1 MSEGKYAEDIDYV
14 FMSGLTP
21 LPNPPMGTSPQDWDG
36 LFMGSTDD
44 FFVGLSEGGL
54 DGKSDG
60 ESEQDSKCNAD
71 ARKDNTL
78 RDPKKYYVTKTIY
91 RGNKAIRFRF
101 NRSDALG
108 ETSEGLRMQM
118 GLFKYTCHN
127 IGFSSDIMAEGLLLK
142 GLQFSKRNERIVL
155 RQMDF
160 VSAARFIILKNL
172 VIKYGISLDDW
183 KYVFRHFLVHSRAGI
198 DVDEEVPRKAIRFNQ
213 NMSLKTTEQVGRL
226 YRKSLIRFGIKVS
239 DTTEGN
245 ATLSSCS
252 YPGGEIV
259 QQARLS
265 CLIRLE
271 NQNAYEFCVAQ
282 LYCDRKSDRLS
293 FAVMAGRI
301 IKDILDNVALQ
312 VCPRVESESSVLK
325 KRKIDATISKS
336 CCPCN
341 AISSGSDSETSSE
354 GVESPDE
361 TGSSTGETSSEDNAG
376 EGDFS
381 IDGLRL
387 FPKEGVT
394 TADVAKEINIVH
406 DIAEHTTI
414 DIATETATLNTDDQK
429 HDQAL
434 VFIHEPEGPEV
445 ESSQAAPRLTS
456 VTTRS
461 IFAKE
466 YSRTKEHLHEPAPL
480 VFLHKTWLCVILL
493 GAYLAVTEH
502 FLFQL
507 EESFLLLSTTVA
519 LLSLGYILLALV
531 TPSCLDWAIFLFII
545 PFSAF
550 LTSNQGPLLIYVSI
564 QMLFWGR
571 GGAFIWMHNGM
582 GLGAVPLIVWVLPAE
597 QNWLLIGQYIVMF
610 IACHNKRINECS
622 VPLTIAL
629 AFWRDL
635 LSLLVVGFQLLTCQ
649 F

>member
-1 MSEGKYAEDIDYV
+1 ME
-14 FMSGLTP
+14 
-21 LPNPPMGTSPQDWDG
+21 
-36 LFMGSTDD
+36 
-44 FFVGLSEGGL
+44 
-54 DGKSDG
+54 
-60 ESEQDSKCNAD
+60 
-71 ARKDNTL
+71 TL
-78 RDPKKYYVTKTIY
+78 EI
-91 RGNKAIRFRF
+91 
-101 NRSDALG
+101 S
-108 ETSEGLRMQM
+108 
-118 GLFKYTCHN
+118 LFKYTCHN
-127 IGFSSDIMAEGLLLK
+127 IGFSSGRMAEGLLLK
-142 GLQFSKRNERIVL
+142 GLQFSKENEIIVL

-160 VSAARFIILKNL
+160 VSAARFVILKNL
-172 VIKYGISLDDW
+172 VIKYRISLDDW
-183 KYVFRHFLVHSRAGI
+183 KYVFKHFLVHSRAGI
-198 DVDEEVPRKAIRFNQ
+198 DVDEEVPRKTIRFNK
-213 NMSLKTTEQVGRL
+213 NVSLKTTEKVGRL
-226 YRKSLIRFGIKVS
+226 YRKSLIRFGIKVP
-239 DTTEGN
+239 DKTEGD
-245 ATLSSCS
+245 ATLSSCA

-312 VCPRVESESSVLK
+312 VRPRVENQSSVLK

-336 CCPCN
+336 CCPRN
-341 AISSGSDSETSSE
+341 AISSGSDSETS
-354 GVESPDE
+354 PDE
-361 TGSSTGETSSEDNAG
+361 TDSSTNETSSENYAG
-376 EGDFS
+376 EGGFS
-381 IDGLRL
+381 IDGLQL
-387 FPKEGVT
+387 SPMEVVT
-394 TADVAKEINIVH
+394 TADVGKEINIVHDIAEH

-414 DIATETATLNTDDQK
+414 DIATKNATLNTNNQK

-434 VFIHEPEGPEV
+434 VFIHEPGGPEV
-445 ESSQAAPRLTS
+445 ESSQAAPRSTS

-461 IFAKE
+461 LFAME
-466 YSRTKEHLHEPAPL
+466 YSRTKEHLQEPAPL
-480 VFLHKTWLCVILL
+480 FFLHKTWLCVILL

-550 LTSNQGPLLIYVSI
+550 LTSNQGPILIYVTI

-571 GGAFIWMHNGM
+571 GGAYIWMHNGM

-597 QNWLLIGQYIVMF
+597 EHWLLIGQYIVMF
-610 IACHNKRINECS
+610 VACHNKRINECS

>member
-1 MSEGKYAEDIDYV
+1 MSEGKYAEYIDYV

-54 DGKSDG
+54 DGKLDG

-142 GLQFSKRNERIVL
+142 GLQFSKENEIIVL

-160 VSAARFIILKNL
+160 VSAARFVILKNL
-172 VIKYGISLDDW
+172 VIKYRISLDDW
-183 KYVFRHFLVHSRAGI
+183 KYVFKHFLVHSRAGI
-198 DVDEEVPRKAIRFNQ
+198 DVDEQVPRKTIRFNK
-213 NMSLKTTEQVGRL
+213 NVSLKTTEKVGRL
-226 YRKSLIRFGIKVS
+226 YRKSLIRFGIKVP
-239 DTTEGN
+239 DKTEGD
-245 ATLSSCS
+245 ATLSSCA

-259 QQARLS
+259 QLTRLS

-271 NQNAYEFCVAQ
+271 NENAYEFCLAQ
-282 LYCDRKSDRLS
+282 LYSDRNSDRLS

-336 CCPCN
+336 CCPRN
-341 AISSGSDSETSSE
+341 AISSGSDSQTSPDETDSSTNETSSE
-354 GVESPDE
+354 
-361 TGSSTGETSSEDNAG
+361 NYAG
-376 EGDFS
+376 EGGFS
-381 IDGLRL
+381 IDGLQL
-387 FPKEGVT
+387 SPMEVVT
-394 TADVAKEINIVH
+394 TADVGKEINIVHDIAEH

-414 DIATETATLNTDDQK
+414 DIATKNATLNTNNQN

-434 VFIHEPEGPEV
+434 VFIHEPGGPEV
-445 ESSQAAPRLTS
+445 ESSQAAPRSTS

-461 IFAKE
+461 LFAME
-466 YSRTKEHLHEPAPL
+466 YSRTKEHLQEPAPL
-480 VFLHKTWLCVILL
+480 FFLHKTWLCVILL
-493 GAYLAVTEH
+493 GTYLTVAEH

-507 EESFLLLSTTVA
+507 EESFCS
-519 LLSLGYILLALV
+519 
-531 TPSCLDWAIFLFII
+531 
-545 PFSAF
+545 
-550 LTSNQGPLLIYVSI
+550 
-564 QMLFWGR
+564 
-571 GGAFIWMHNGM
+571 
-582 GLGAVPLIVWVLPAE
+582 
-597 QNWLLIGQYIVMF
+597 
-610 IACHNKRINECS
+610 ACHYSCS
-622 VPLTIAL
+622 VVLRVHFTRAC
-629 AFWRDL
+629 D
-635 LSLLVVGFQLLTCQ
+635 S
-649 F
+649 